1 MNKCNSQKAGKY
13 DYKNEDTSLPAE
25 GGEGSY
31 PFKCLTDIKKNAKK
45 KSDRIEFLGNLPLET
60 FINCVLSLSLSCF
73 PFRSFGGVNVT
84 TLPENLMLLLTCA
97 AM

>member
-45 KSDRIEFLGNLPLET
+45 KVIE
-60 FINCVLSLSLSCF
+60 LSSWGIYRWKHL
-73 PFRSFGGVNVT
+73 
-84 TLPENLMLLLTCA
+84 
-97 AM
+97 